1 MTEFPLHTLSTAPAP
16 SRAIL
21 AQIGTAEADP
31 PNLVRALAEAPAA
44 LAAFQQLK
52 TAFASSSLSPLEQEV
67 VYLSVA
73 KANEC
78 HYCTAQTGAFDSSGD
93 AQTAADAIRGE
104 RPIRDQRLQALR
116 RFAMA
121 MTSQRGWVS
130 DSHVADFLAA
140 GYSRA
145 QVLEVI
151 SGVALA
157 TLSSY
162 VNHVAATPI
171 DTGGHGQ
178 PLDA

>member
-16 SRAIL
+16 SQAIL
-21 AQIGTAEADP
+21 AQIGTAKAEP

-44 LAAFQQLK
+44 LTGFQQLRA
-52 TAFASSSLSPLEQEV
+52 AFASSSLSPLEQEV

-73 KANEC
+73 KANQC
-78 HYCTAQTGAFDSSGD
+78 HYCTAQTGAFDSSPE
-93 AQTAADAIRGE
+93 ALTAAEAIRGE
-104 RPIRDQRLQALR
+104 RPIRDPRLQALR
-116 RFAMA
+116 RFATE

-130 DSHVADFLAA
+130 DTHIDDFLAA

-171 DTGGHGQ
+171 DAGVYGQ

>member
-1 MTEFPLHTLSTAPAP
+1 MTQFPLHTPSTAPAL
-16 SRAIL
+16 SKAIL
-21 AQIGTAEADP
+21 AQIGKAGAEA

-44 LAAFQQLK
+44 LTAFQQLK
-52 TAFASSSLSPLEQEV
+52 AAFASSSLSPIEQEV

-78 HYCTAQTGAFDSSGD
+78 HYCTTQTGAFDSSPE
-93 AQTAADAIRGE
+93 AHAAADAIRGG
-104 RPIRDQRLQALR
+104 RPIRDPRLQALR

-130 DSHVADFLAA
+130 DTHIEDFLAA
-140 GYSRA
+140 GYIRA

-151 SGVALA
+151 SGIALA

-171 DTGGHGQ
+171 DAGVHGQ

>member
-1 MTEFPLHTLSTAPAP
+1 MTQFPLHTPSTAPTP
-16 SRAIL
+16 SKAIL
-21 AQIGTAEADP
+21 SQIANAGAEA

-44 LAAFQQLK
+44 LTGFQQLK
-52 TAFASSSLSPLEQEV
+52 AAFANSSLSPLEQEV
-67 VYLSVA
+67 VYISVA

-78 HYCTAQTGAFDSSGD
+78 HYCTAQTGAFDSSPE
-93 AQTAADAIRGE
+93 AQAAADAIRGE
-104 RPIRDQRLQALR
+104 RPIRDPRLQVLR

-130 DSHVADFLAA
+130 DTHIEDFLAA

-151 SGVALA
+151 SGIALA

-171 DTGGHGQ
+171 DGGVYGQ